1 MTTNTPILLLAA
13 CSFFAFGCRS
23 APTERHAIETEA
35 APRVIVDDLET
46 ALARARAEGKLV
58 LANFS
63 GKTCVNC
70 RRMEAQVFAEAEV
83 DKALAGFVEARMY
96 VDEPGEEASRE
107 LMQALTNGRAVP
119 AYVVIDPDSEE
130 SLGMQLGAT
139 GEDEFVRFLA
149 ASGR

>member
-1 MTTNTPILLLAA
+1 MSTKNTTPLLAA
-13 CSFFAFGCRS
+13 CSLLAFSCRS
-23 APTERHAIETEA
+23 VPDERHAIESEA
-35 APRVIVDDLET
+35 EPRVIVEDFET

-63 GKTCVNC
+63 GRTCVNC

-83 DKALAGFVEARMY
+83 ERALAGFVEARMY
-96 VDEPGEEASRE
+96 VDEPGAEASQE
-107 LMQALTNGRAVP
+107 LMQALTSGRAVP

-130 SLGMQLGAT
+130 SLGMQLGAS

-149 ASGR
+149 PFRR